1 MDKGNVICCDDIT
14 SKKFECEKKEQE
26 IQELKSR
33 IRRLNEMDYEVSISQ
48 QDSINIEI
56 TEGSDNKVESNDER
70 KDSEEMTTLE
80 TKRDM
85 EVTYLNK
92 LLQEKADM
100 VEELRDKIKI
110 LNKYISVLE
119 RGEKVNTKVQPSLR
133 ENPNINNACAITKNV
148 ITSEEIPY
156 AETFKRKKTP
166 ASSTLPTQNISSLGI
181 NESSPLLVDAQND
194 TDIPVSRVRR
204 EVKQEIKRGTDAGKY
219 SLKAVDRKAWLYVGR
234 INKNCTEREL
244 LEFLK
249 IKQPERNFDIEKIS
263 RDDRASSAFK
273 VGIDFDLLEE
283 MNKGDFW
290 PQGIVIKRYRFFRG
304 RKYDGAQKT
313 HVQYTQH

>member
-1 MDKGNVICCDDIT
+1 MAPRSETLPENSCKQCAKEFKTNVKTSVICSKCSSKYHPNCILKIHGIYVDKGNVICCDDIT

-133 ENPNINNACAITKNV
+133 ENPNINNACAITK
-148 ITSEEIPY
+148 
-156 AETFKRKKTP
+156 KCD
-166 ASSTLPTQNISSLGI
+166 NI
-181 NESSPLLVDAQND
+181 
-194 TDIPVSRVRR
+194 
-204 EVKQEIKRGTDAGKY
+204 
-219 SLKAVDRKAWLYVGR
+219 
-234 INKNCTEREL
+234 
-244 LEFLK
+244 
-249 IKQPERNFDIEKIS
+249 
-263 RDDRASSAFK
+263 
-273 VGIDFDLLEE
+273 
-283 MNKGDFW
+283 
-290 PQGIVIKRYRFFRG
+290 
-304 RKYDGAQKT
+304 
-313 HVQYTQH
+313 